1 MRCRSL
7 DQLEVFVPI
16 GSPQICELWE
26 TTEPFSGRIARAL
39 VAEVASNVITFVS
52 LTGNRIRVPS
62 SRIGDEESYL
72 RDATEWR
79 FIQSPPTHAM
89 NCSRSGC
96 RLSGILRIDRESTP
110 EWVCPRHMP
119 TSTSATLDMSEHPGA
134 TNVLT
139 SEALHCPVCRAD
151 TIPVSRIEAQD
162 AYGIWECPQCKYQ
175 LGVITEYLRLSE
187 SVRFERLQGLHFL
200 MQTLNLSIRRIDM
213 TPEFWA
219 FIYSR
224 HESDVISGAHGA
236 RMFRGTPIH
245 VTPGHDS
252 RFSVVIQTR
261 DIGRRTSMPVPRL
274 GGQPGRPNASPTPVM
289 LRDLYGPP
297 EPPPQR
303 PARAPEPAPAEA
315 QPEPT
320 KPEPTGF
327 PTGGSLWVQRKSGDL
342 VEVVKRLGE
351 NESVVFRRV
360 VSDSDIPQPMSTMP
374 YHDFMTTHRAWS
386 KKDNIEPPAVV
397 PVSGEEW
404 ENKNDLTLV
413 EILHVDVARELVQ
426 VLESKSRRTRTNL
439 PLREFGS
446 GQWRKINRR
455 TSFDHLMDDDL

>member
-1 MRCRSL
+1 M
-7 DQLEVFVPI
+7 PI

-72 RDATEWR
+72 RDSSEWR

-96 RLSGILRIDRESTP
+96 RLPGILRIDRESTP
-110 EWVCPRHMP
+110 EWICPRHMP
-119 TSTSATLDMSEHPGA
+119 ASTNATLDMSEHPGA

-139 SEALHCPVCRAD
+139 SETLPCPVCQAD
-151 TIPVSRIEAQD
+151 TIPTDNMRRSSSNTT
-162 AYGIWECPQCKYQ
+162 YGIWECPQCKYQ
-175 LGVITEYLRLSE
+175 LGAATLLLQLPAEHRLAG
-187 SVRFERLQGLHFL
+187 LQSLHSL
-200 MQTLNLSIRRIDM
+200 VQTLGLQARRIDM
-213 TPEFWA
+213 TPAFWSDL
-219 FIYSR
+219 YSR

-236 RMFRGTPIH
+236 RMFRGTPVH
-245 VTPGHDS
+245 VAPGHDS

-261 DIGRRTSMPVPRL
+261 DIGRRTSLPVPRL

-315 QPEPT
+315 PPEPS

-360 VSDSDIPQPMSTMP
+360 VSDSDIPQSMSTMP

-386 KKDNIEPPAVV
+386 KKDNIEPPTVV

-446 GQWRKINRR
+446 GQWRKITRR